1 MVDDGVMDPLDPIVA
16 EAEVPLPTRDAFVA
30 FTAHMGEWWDPV
42 LSPDPATFTG
52 VDIDPRGEVAL
63 RHGKERFVFG
73 EVTTWEP
80 GTAYAQTF
88 WLGHS
93 ADHPTTLTVGFVEA
107 EVGTRVRLEH
117 GGWSEATAAERARF
131 DHWEDLMT
139 RYAAHAAR

>member
-16 EAEVPLPTRDAFVA
+16 EAEVPRPPRDAFVA

-42 LSPDPATFTG
+42 LSPDAATFTG
-52 VDIDPRGEVAL
+52 IDLDPRGEVAL
-63 RHGKERFVFG
+63 RHGTDRFVFG

-93 ADHPTTLTVGFVEA
+93 PDHPTTLSVSFTEV

-117 GGWSEATAAERARF
+117 GGWTEATAGVRARF